1 MDSPTVEDLPVLGD
15 ASLLAIDWARLKVN
29 DEDERKKLLEAGE
42 NQGFFYLDL
51 SSDDGFL
58 QDWNAVLDL
67 MEQYFHLDVDQKM
80 KDHRMSD
87 THGYEPVATSSGA
100 VKGRPDYYESLKAS
114 KDELSSR
121 SSSLAPVIAENHE
134 LISRFCGTAHEVVMT
149 ILSSFGSALFP
160 DGNSNFELFH
170 SENKESLT
178 TLSLFRYPKQETADV
193 GVGHGKHTDL
203 GTLTFLLCHQW
214 GLQVLAR
221 NPGGWRFV
229 APKKNHAIINVG
241 DTLRFL
247 SGNRLCSAVHRVVP
261 TQELQHEDRY
271 SIAYFLRAENGV
283 VFKDSVGRMTTA
295 KSWHD
300 EKFEVFRAP
309 HEEQEKAPILTGGME
324 RGESLVPV

>member
-1 MDSPTVEDLPVLGD
+1 MDPPGVEDLPVLGD
-15 ASLLAIDWARLKVN
+15 VSLLTIDWARLRVN
-29 DEDERKKLLEAGE
+29 DEGERKKLLDAGE

-51 SSDDGFL
+51 SSDGSFL
-58 QDWNAVLDL
+58 QDWSAVLDL
-67 MEQYFHLDVDQKM
+67 MEQYFHLDDDEKM

-114 KDELSSR
+114 KDELRSR
-121 SSSLAPVIAENHE
+121 SSLLAPVIAENYN
-134 LISRFCGTAHEVVMT
+134 LISRFCGAAHEVLKT
-149 ILSSFGSALFP
+149 ILSTFGSVLFL
-160 DGNSNFELFH
+160 DGSTNLGSFH
-170 SENKESLT
+170 SDAEDSLT
-178 TLSLFRYPKQETADV
+178 ALALFRYPKQETADV

-203 GTLTFLLCHQW
+203 GTLTFLLCQQW

-261 TQELQHEDRY
+261 TRELQHEDRY
-271 SIAYFLRAENGV
+271 SIAYFLRAENGAI
-283 VFKDSVGRMTTA
+283 FKDSVGRMVTA

-300 EKFEVFRAP
+300 EKFDVFRAS

-324 RGESLVPV
+324 RGESLISA